1 MTGNNRSTP
10 DPKRG
15 ERESKAEIRA
25 VRPPE
30 TRFSL
35 EAPTVV
41 GENCTPAMANDR
53 ETLTKLQLRAFDLRI
68 DNLTAITAAASGHP
82 GGTLSAMDIL
92 QALFFGEMRHRPTEP
107 HWAER
112 DRLVLS
118 KGHAVPALYTVL
130 AHAGYFSR
138 DLLPTLRRLGSP
150 LQGHPANFL
159 LPGIEASTGALGQGF
174 SIAIGMALASKLDR
188 TRDGDK
194 FRVYAI
200 IGDGESQEGQIWEA
214 AMAAPKYALDNL
226 CVILDHNKG
235 QIDGFVDEV
244 MSLNPIADKWRAF
257 NWHVVTCDGHD
268 YEQIAKAFAEAR
280 ATKGKPTF
288 IMAQTV
294 KGKGVSFMEGK
305 IGWHGV
311 APTQAQLEDAVREL
325 KAAKAAFEAGGG
337 N

>member
-1 MTGNNRSTP
+1 MPKDP
-10 DPKRG
+10 D
-15 ERESKAEIRA
+15 
-25 VRPPE
+25 
-30 TRFSL
+30 
-35 EAPTVV
+35 
-41 GENCTPAMANDR
+41 
-53 ETLTKLQLRAFDLRI
+53 TLPDTLSALKQRAFDLRI

-82 GGTLSAMDIL
+82 GGTLSAIDIM
-92 QALFFGEMRHRPTEP
+92 QALFFGEMRHRPSEP
-107 HWAER
+107 HWADR
-112 DRLVLS
+112 DRFVLS

-150 LQGHPANFL
+150 MQGHPANFIT
-159 LPGIEASTGALGQGF
+159 PGIEASTGSLGQGF
-174 SIAIGMALASKLDR
+174 SIAIGMALAAKLDGKQDR
-188 TRDGDK
+188 KSDGKDADR
-194 FRVYAI
+194 FRVYTM

-226 CVILDHNKG
+226 VVILDHNKG

-257 NWHVVTCDGHD
+257 NWHVITCDGHD
-268 YEQIAKAFAEAR
+268 YASIRAAFAEAR

-288 IMAQTV
+288 ILAETT

-325 KAAKAAFEAGGG
+325 RAAKEAFEAGNVGG
-337 N
+337 TN